1 MAQCQPLN
9 IARAT
14 RAMIAG
20 MIGNRIPLPYHT
32 PSQEAT
38 WRLH

>member
-38 WRLH
+38 WRFH